1 MKAEYENTF
10 LKRLLLY
17 FRNRQLNMEISK
29 LPFWREEWPRWWNRR
44 NLSSSPLLSTSK
56 SKQSTE
62 KAEKSQAVDSSAKQ
76 SILARN
82 FHIFKANLKSVDGMV
97 SWQLLPSMG
106 FYYSFIWLHELKRNP
121 KTTAQINFLLQ
132 SLHMYMEFQ
141 KIIFHITLM
150 SIQLNEVFRI

>member
-1 MKAEYENTF
+1 MTF
-10 LKRLLLY
+10 
-17 FRNRQLNMEISK
+17 
-29 LPFWREEWPRWWNRR
+29 
-44 NLSSSPLLSTSK
+44 SPLHYNK
-56 SKQSTE
+56 RYPKKQKRNKE

-150 SIQLNEVFRI
+150 SIQLNEVFRIQFHGLITLLYFFPKENLFSVITMKFLSAI